1 MGAGLPAMAVDQL
14 AYVFLTRRHRRQASS
29 HTSQVPHWI
38 WGVFESSDQLLYQ
51 LQTMPQPQRL
61 IIHPSAE
68 DNRRRRRG
76 LHHRR
81 IANIRPVQHL
91 HRRRHQRHAHPGA
104 DQADGGLQ
112 LVGPLRHLEAQAM
125 GVEQRD
131 HMVGIA
137 GARVA
142 GVEHKRLGGQ
152 LRQRGG
158 RGEQRV
164 TGGEH
169 SHQAVFHQHA
179 LDDGRVV
186 DANPPEAHIDAPG
199 LECFDLLQGGHLR
212 QPQLQLQRLVVAQA
226 ADQLRQHAVQRRGC
240 ETDAQPGL
248 LALANAAGVVADLVQ
263 LFEQHIGVF
272 IEKPPGLGQPQRA
285 AALQQ
290 DHAQFLFQLLDLP
303 AQRRL
308 GDVQAFGGAG
318 EVEGFAQ
325 HLEIAQVTQFHV
337 SSLHTLRVLFET
349 NSILEPRKN
358 AGQNRRKSIK
368 NPAGIA
374 MPICAIESIETII
387 VDLPT
392 IRPHKLA
399 MHTLQNQTLVII
411 RLRCADGLEGIGE
424 ATTIGGLSYG
434 NESPDSIK
442 VNIDRHFA
450 PLLIGQDASN
460 INAAMLRLE
469 RSIRGNTFAKSGIES
484 ALLDALGKRLNLPV
498 SELLGG
504 RVRDALP
511 VAWTLASGNTEKDI
525 AEAEKMLDLRR
536 HRIFKLKIGAGEVSQ
551 DLAHVIAI
559 KKALGDRASVRVDV
573 NQAWDEAVALRA
585 CKVLG
590 DNGIDLIEQPI
601 SRNNRGG
608 MARLNLSSP
617 APIMADESIECV
629 EDAFNLAREGAASVF
644 ALKIAKNGGPRA
656 VLRTAAI
663 AEAAGIGLYGGTM
676 LEGGIGTL
684 ASAHAFLTLNKL
696 AWDTELFGPL
706 LLTEDILAEP
716 LVYRDFHL
724 HVSTAPGLGL
734 AIDEERLAFF
744 RRDKH

>member
-1 MGAGLPAMAVDQL
+1 MTEPRRLVIDPPAEND
-14 AYVFLTRRHRRQASS
+14 RRS
-29 HTSQVPHWI
+29 
-38 WGVFESSDQLLYQ
+38 G
-51 LQTMPQPQRL
+51 
-61 IIHPSAE
+61 
-68 DNRRRRRG
+68 RG
-76 LHHRR
+76 FHHRG
-81 IANIRPVQHL
+81 IADIGTMQHL
-91 HRRRHQRHAHPGA
+91 HRGRHQGHAHA
-104 DQADGGLQ
+104 RAHQADGGLQ
-112 LVGPLRHLEAQAM
+112 FIGPLRHLQAQAM
-125 GVEQRD
+125 GIEQRD
-131 HMVGIA
+131 HMVG
-137 GARVA
+137 VA
-142 GVEHKRLGGQ
+142 GPRVTGIQHEGFSGQ
-152 LRQRGG
+152 LRQGG
-158 RGEQRV
+158 RGAQQGMP
-164 TGGEH
+164 GGQH
-169 SHQAVFHQHA
+169 GHQPIFHQHP
-179 LDDGRVV
+179 LHNRRIV
-186 DANPPEAHIDAPG
+186 DANPPETHVYAPG
-199 LECFDLLQGGHLR
+199 LEGFDLLQRGHLGKA
-212 QPQLQLQRLVVAQA
+212 QLQFQAIMAAQPSN
-226 ADQLRQHAVQRRGC
+226 QLRQHPIQRRRRK
-240 ETDAQPGL
+240 TDAQPGL
-248 LALANAAGVVADLVQ
+248 FAQANAPGAIANLAQLLQQHVGVL
-263 LFEQHIGVF
+263 
-272 IEKPPGLGQPQRA
+272 IEKPPGLGQPQRPPTF
-285 AALQQ
+285 QQ
-290 DHAQFLFQLLDLP
+290 DHAQFVLQLLNLP

-308 GDVQAFGGAG
+308 GNVQAFGGAG
-318 EVEGFAQ
+318 EVEGFPQ
-325 HLEIAQVTQFHV
+325 HLEVTQMAQFHKD
-337 SSLHTLRVLFET
+337 SIHTLRVLFET
-349 NSILEPRKN
+349 HSILEASRDPE
-358 AGQNRRKSIK
+358 QNQAKSIK
-368 NPAGIA
+368 NPTGIA

-399 MHTLQNQTLVII
+399 MHTMQNQTLVVI
-411 RLRCADGLEGIGE
+411 RVRCADGIEGIGE
-424 ATTIGGLSYG
+424 STTIGGLSYG

-450 PLLIGQDASN
+450 PLLLGQDASN

-744 RRDKH
+744 RRDK

>member
-1 MGAGLPAMAVDQL
+1 MAEPRRLVINPPAENDRRSRRGL
-14 AYVFLTRRHRRQASS
+14 
-29 HTSQVPHWI
+29 
-38 WGVFESSDQLLYQ
+38 
-51 LQTMPQPQRL
+51 
-61 IIHPSAE
+61 
-68 DNRRRRRG
+68 DNRR
-76 LHHRR
+76 
-81 IANIRPVQHL
+81 IADIRPMQHL
-91 HRRRHQRHAHPGA
+91 HRGRHQRHAHARA

-112 LVGPLRHLEAQAM
+112 FIGPLRHLDRQTM
-125 GVEQRD
+125 GVEQCD

-137 GARVA
+137 GAWVA
-142 GVEHKRLGGQ
+142 GVEHQWLGGQ
-152 LRQRGG
+152 LRERYRRAQ
-158 RGEQRV
+158 QRV
-164 TGGEH
+164 PGGQH
-169 SHQAVFHQHA
+169 RHQPILYQHA
-179 LDDGRVV
+179 LDDGRVIN
-186 DANPPEAHIDAPG
+186 ANPPETHIDTPG
-199 LECFDLLQGGHLR
+199 LERFDLLQGGHLR
-212 QPQLQLQRLVVAQA
+212 QPQLQLQRVMAAQA
-226 ADQLRQHAVQRRGC
+226 ANQLRQYAIQGRGGK
-240 ETDAQPGL
+240 TDAQPGL
-248 LALANAAGVVADLVQ
+248 LPQANAPRVIAGLGQ
-263 LFEQHIGVF
+263 LLQQHIGVF
-272 IEKPPGLGQPQRA
+272 IEVPPGFGQPQWPA
-285 AALQQ
+285 TLQQ
-290 DHAQFLFQLLDLP
+290 DHAQFILQLLDLP

-308 GDVQAFGGAG
+308 GNVQAFGSTG
-318 EVEGFAQ
+318 EVQGFPQ
-325 HLEIAQVTQFHV
+325 HLEVTQVAQFHTD
-337 SSLHTLRVLFET
+337 SSHTLRVLFET
-349 NSILEPRKN
+349 NSILEANNNGR
-358 AGQNRRKSIK
+358 QNQARPIK
-368 NPAGIA
+368 NPTGIA

-399 MHTLQNQTLVII
+399 MHTMQNQTLVII
-411 RLRCADGLEGIGE
+411 RVRCADGIEGIGE
-424 ATTIGGLSYG
+424 STTIGGLSYG

-442 VNIDRHFA
+442 TNIDQHFA

-484 ALLDALGKRLNLPV
+484 ALLDALGKRLGLPV

-511 VAWTLASGNTEKDI
+511 VAWTLASGNTAKDI
-525 AEAEKMLDLRR
+525 EEAEKMLDLRR

-559 KKALGDRASVRVDV
+559 KKALGERASVRVDV

-676 LEGGIGTL
+676 LEGGVGTL

-706 LLTEDILAEP
+706 LLTEDILTEP
-716 LVYRDFHL
+716 LLYRDFHL

>member
-1 MGAGLPAMAVDQL
+1 MTKP
-14 AYVFLTRRHRRQASS
+14 
-29 HTSQVPHWI
+29 W
-38 WGVFESSDQLLYQ
+38 
-51 LQTMPQPQRL
+51 RL

-68 DNRRRRRG
+68 NDRRGRRRFYNRRV
-76 LHHRR
+76 
-81 IANIRPVQHL
+81 ANIRAMQHL
-91 HRRRHQRHAHPGA
+91 HRRRHQRHAHA
-104 DQADGGLQ
+104 RTDQADGGLQ
-112 LVGPLRHLEAQAM
+112 FVGPLRHLEAQAV

-152 LRQRGG
+152 LGEGRGG
-158 RGEQRV
+158 AQQV
-164 TGGEH
+164 VAGGQH
-169 SHQAVFHQHA
+169 GDQPILHQHA

-186 DANPPEAHIDAPG
+186 DTNAPETHIDTPG
-199 LECFDLLQGGHLR
+199 LERLDLLQGGHFR
-212 QPQLQLQRLVVAQA
+212 QPQLQLQRLMVAQPPN
-226 ADQLRQHAVQRRGC
+226 QFRQHAIQGRWGKAN
-240 ETDAQPGL
+240 AQPGL
-248 LALANAAGVVADLVQ
+248 LALADASRVVADFVQ
-263 LFEQHIGVF
+263 LLEQYIGVF
-272 IEKPPGLGQPQRA
+272 IEKPPGLGQPQRSA
-285 AALQQ
+285 TLQQ
-290 DHAQFLFQLLDLP
+290 NHAQFLFQLLDLP

-308 GDVQAFGGAG
+308 GDVQTFGGTG
-318 EVEGFAQ
+318 EVEGLPQ
-325 HLEIAQVTQFHV
+325 HLEVAQMTQFHNG
-337 SSLHTLRVLFET
+337 SFHTLRVLLET
-349 NSILEPRKN
+349 NSILEASKD
-358 AGQNRRKSIK
+358 AAQNRRKSIK
-368 NPAGIA
+368 NPTGIA

-392 IRPHKLA
+392 LRPHKLA
-399 MHTLQNQTLVII
+399 MHTMQNQTLVII
-411 RLRCADGLEGIGE
+411 RVRCADGIEGIGE
-424 ATTIGGLSYG
+424 STTIGGLSYV

-484 ALLDALGKRLNLPV
+484 ALLDAHGKRLNLPV

-511 VAWTLASGNTEKDI
+511 VAWTLASGNTDQDI

-536 HRIFKLKIGAGEVSQ
+536 HRIFKLKIGAGEVGH

-559 KKALGDRASVRVDV
+559 KKALGERASVRVDV
-573 NQAWDEAVALRA
+573 NQAWDEAVALCA

-684 ASAHAFLTLNKL
+684 ASAHAFLTLDKL
-696 AWDTELFGPL
+696 AWGTELFGPL
-706 LLTEDILAEP
+706 LLTEDILTEP
-716 LVYRDFHL
+716 PLYRDFQL
-724 HVSTAPGLGL
+724 HVSHLPGLGL

>member
-1 MGAGLPAMAVDQL
+1 M
-14 AYVFLTRRHRRQASS
+14 T
-29 HTSQVPHWI
+29 
-38 WGVFESSDQLLYQ
+38 
-51 LQTMPQPQRL
+51 QPRRL
-61 IIHPSAE
+61 IINPPAE
-68 DNRRRRRG
+68 NDRRRRG
-76 LHHRR
+76 GLDNRR
-81 IANIRPVQHL
+81 IADIRPVQHL
-91 HRRRHQRHAHPGA
+91 HRGRHQRHAHARA

-112 LVGPLRHLEAQAM
+112 FIGPLRHLDRQTM
-125 GVEQRD
+125 GVEQCD

-142 GVEHKRLGGQ
+142 GVEHQWLGGQ
-152 LRQRGG
+152 LRERYRRAQ
-158 RGEQRV
+158 QRV
-164 TGGEH
+164 PGGQH
-169 SHQAVFHQHA
+169 CHQPILHQHA
-179 LDDGRVV
+179 LDDGWVIN
-186 DANPPEAHIDAPG
+186 ANPPEAHIDTSG
-199 LECFDLLQGGHLR
+199 LERFDLLQGRHLR
-212 QPQLQLQRLVVAQA
+212 QPQLQLQRVMAAQA
-226 ADQLRQHAVQRRGC
+226 ANQLWQHAIQGRGGK
-240 ETDAQPGL
+240 TDAQPGL
-248 LALANAAGVVADLVQ
+248 LPQANAPRVIAGLGQ
-263 LFEQHIGVF
+263 LFQQHIGVF
-272 IEKPPGLGQPQRA
+272 IEVAPGFGQPQWPA
-285 AALQQ
+285 TLQQ
-290 DHAQFLFQLLDLP
+290 DHAQLILQLLDLP

-318 EVEGFAQ
+318 EIQRFPQ
-325 HLEIAQVTQFHV
+325 HLEVTQVAQFHTD
-337 SSLHTLRVLFET
+337 SSHTLRVLFET
-349 NSILEPRKN
+349 NSILEANNNGR
-358 AGQNRRKSIK
+358 QNQARPIK
-368 NPAGIA
+368 NPTGIA

-399 MHTLQNQTLVII
+399 MHTMQNQTLVII
-411 RLRCADGLEGIGE
+411 RVRCADGIEGIGE
-424 ATTIGGLSYG
+424 STTIGGLSYG

-442 VNIDRHFA
+442 TNIDHHFA

-484 ALLDALGKRLNLPV
+484 ALLDALGKRLSLPV

-511 VAWTLASGNTEKDI
+511 VAWTLASGNTAKDI
-525 AEAEKMLDLRR
+525 EEAEKMLDLRR

-559 KKALGDRASVRVDV
+559 KKALGERASVRVDV

-706 LLTEDILAEP
+706 LLTEDILSEP

>member
-1 MGAGLPAMAVDQL
+1 MTKP
-14 AYVFLTRRHRRQASS
+14 
-29 HTSQVPHWI
+29 W
-38 WGVFESSDQLLYQ
+38 
-51 LQTMPQPQRL
+51 RL
-61 IIHPSAE
+61 IIHPSAQN
-68 DNRRRRRG
+68 DRRGRRRFYNRRV
-76 LHHRR
+76 
-81 IANIRPVQHL
+81 ANIRAMQHL
-91 HRRRHQRHAHPGA
+91 HRRRHQRHAHA
-104 DQADGGLQ
+104 RTDQADGGLQ
-112 LVGPLRHLEAQAM
+112 FVGPLRHLEAQAV

-152 LRQRGG
+152 LGEGRGG
-158 RGEQRV
+158 GQQGV
-164 TGGEH
+164 AGGQH
-169 SHQAVFHQHA
+169 GDQPILHQHA

-186 DANPPEAHIDAPG
+186 DTNAPETHIDTPG
-199 LECFDLLQGGHLR
+199 LERLDLLQGGHFR
-212 QPQLQLQRLVVAQA
+212 QPQLQLQRLMVAQPPN
-226 ADQLRQHAVQRRGC
+226 QFRQHAIQGRWGKAN
-240 ETDAQPGL
+240 AQPGL
-248 LALANAAGVVADLVQ
+248 LALADASRVVADFVQ
-263 LFEQHIGVF
+263 LLEQYIGVF
-272 IEKPPGLGQPQRA
+272 IEKPPGLGQPQRSA
-285 AALQQ
+285 TLQQ
-290 DHAQFLFQLLDLP
+290 NHAQFLFQLLDLP

-308 GDVQAFGGAG
+308 GDVQAFGGTG
-318 EVEGFAQ
+318 EVEGLPQ
-325 HLEIAQVTQFHV
+325 HLEVAQMTQFHNG
-337 SSLHTLRVLFET
+337 SFHTLRVFLET
-349 NSILEPRKN
+349 NSILEARKN
-358 AGQNRRKSIK
+358 AAQNRRKSIN
-368 NPAGIA
+368 NPTGIA
-374 MPICAIESIETII
+374 MPIRAIESIETII

-392 IRPHKLA
+392 LRPHKLA
-399 MHTLQNQTLVII
+399 MHTMQNQTLVII
-411 RLRCADGLEGIGE
+411 RVRCADGIEGIGE
-424 ATTIGGLSYG
+424 STTIGGLSYG

-484 ALLDALGKRLNLPV
+484 ALLDAHGKRLNLPV

-511 VAWTLASGNTEKDI
+511 VAWTLASGNTAQDI

-536 HRIFKLKIGAGEVSQ
+536 HRIFKLKIGAGEVGH

-559 KKALGDRASVRVDV
+559 KKALGERASVRVDV

-585 CKVLG
+585 CKVLD

-684 ASAHAFLTLNKL
+684 ASAHAFLTLDKL
-696 AWDTELFGPL
+696 AWGTELFGPL
-706 LLTEDILAEP
+706 LLTEDILTEP
-716 LVYRDFHL
+716 PLYRDFQL
-724 HVSTAPGLGL
+724 HVSHLPGLGL